1 MASGG
6 RHGGLVRSLRLPP
19 IQDGA
24 TVTADRHPRGPE
36 ELKAAAR
43 ELGCRSMTD
52 LLALARKNDPFMF
65 GGPADLRDAEWFADL
80 WSEFG
85 YTRGVHLRRVHY
97 QVFSTRGRTAT
108 GEQYENTSKCWD
120 DLNGAA
126 KAARYLGLVD
136 AEAFTDARNDPPRI
150 YVQPRDE
157 EPYPAVALEP
167 GVDGEQWGGW
177 YVPSYSAGLL
187 HSLRMPGVE
196 VGGYDYDPADQ
207 AALVELWIEKTTM
220 DDVLI
225 PVCRELNVN
234 LLSGAGFQSITAV
247 ISLLR
252 RAERHG
258 KPAHVLY
265 IADFD
270 PAGDAMPAA
279 VARRAQFWR
288 EVLGISAELTLDPLA
303 LTRAQVG
310 EYALPRAPVKVDKN
324 GVPDA
329 RGKRFEQVNGE
340 GIVELDAL
348 EALHP
353 GELAELVRHAVQP
366 YRDERIRGDLSAAR
380 HQAQRLADEQWTA
393 ATEAE
398 QAELEEISDELAG
411 IRQRYG
417 PVLADLN
424 RELAE
429 RRERLAD
436 LEDRLRSVYHVTV
449 FGLPGRPQ
457 ARPPDVDTTAMLY
470 DSRRDWRDQLTAF
483 RAAKGADDDQ
493 AGAA

>member
-1 MASGG
+1 
-6 RHGGLVRSLRLPP
+6 
-19 IQDGA
+19 
-24 TVTADRHPRGPE
+24 VTADRHPRGPE

-43 ELGCRSMTD
+43 EMGCRSVTD

-65 GGPADLRDAEWFADL
+65 GGPADLRDAQWFADL
-80 WSEFG
+80 WHEFG

-108 GEQYENTSKCWD
+108 GEPYENTSKCWD
-120 DLNGAA
+120 DLNGTA

-150 YVQPRDE
+150 YTEPRDE
-157 EPYPAVALEP
+157 EPQPAVSLSDDW
-167 GVDGEQWGGW
+167 DGWW
-177 YVPSYSAGLL
+177 IPSYSTRLVGR
-187 HSLRMPGVE
+187 LRMPPVE
-196 VGGYDYDPADQ
+196 VIGYEYDPADQ
-207 AALVELWIEKTTM
+207 PTLVEVWIEKTTM

-225 PVCRELNVN
+225 PVCRQLNAN

-279 VARRAQFWR
+279 VARQAQFWR
-288 EVLGISAELTLDPLA
+288 EFLGIDAELTLDPLA
-303 LTRAQVG
+303 LTRAQVA
-310 EYALPRAPVKVDKN
+310 EYDLPRAPVKVDKN

-366 YRDERIRGDLSAAR
+366 YRDDGIADMLASAEREALEDAAGQWAAASAAERAELDQIGTEVAEVLAR
-380 HQAQRLADEQWTA
+380 HRPAL
-393 ATEAE
+393 
-398 QAELEEISDELAG
+398 AELE
-411 IRQRYG
+411 
-417 PVLADLN
+417 
-424 RELAE
+424 RELGP
-429 RRERLAD
+429 RREQLRD
-436 LEDRLRSVYHVTV
+436 LEDRVRAV
-449 FGLPGRPQ
+449 FGATMFYAPGRPE
-457 ARPPDVDTTAMLY
+457 AEPPDIDTSAMLY
-470 DSRRDWRDQLTAF
+470 DSRRDWREQLTAF
-483 RAAKGADDDQ
+483 RAAKSADDDQ